1 MRAGLGGA
9 WEEPGFCRGP
19 RSPQDQCTGHRG
31 SRLTSRHQDEPPGG
45 TGPSGTSPRG
55 HRAAILRPR
64 HPVTW
69 GRGGRGGT
77 RPTRPGSP
85 PGCERVHRPRCSQFA
100 VDSVGAF
107 VRGALLTL
115 AGNGGPRPKSHAL
128 SSSCCSLFH
137 FFPSCRTSPAVIL
150 QISRSLIPTWG
161 RE

>member
-9 WEEPGFCRGP
+9 WEEPGFCGGP
-19 RSPQDQCTGHRG
+19 RSPQDRCTGHRG
-31 SRLTSRHQDEPPGG
+31 SRLTSRHQDELPGG

-69 GRGGRGGT
+69 GRGEQGRHPAHPARLAAGLRG
-77 RPTRPGSP
+77 
-85 PGCERVHRPRCSQFA
+85 VNRPRCSQFA
-100 VDSVGAF
+100 VDSVGVF

-115 AGNGGPRPKSHAL
+115 AWNGGPRPKSHAL